1 MLRCRVAR
9 LAPSGRCPLVDPPA
23 DLNLYMVADARVLI
37 FHQRARDHLDTG
49 YPCRAR
55 CGCRITR
62 RSGGVASSER
72 KGPTMRHDGNGCDAG
87 HHIALEVRVDA
98 TWWAAIGAFVSIR
111 TTDPA
116 SMQRGALRIIAT
128 ATGAVIGL
136 LLTSWLIEDQVALSP
151 VLLVVSTLGV
161 L

>member
-1 MLRCRVAR
+1 
-9 LAPSGRCPLVDPPA
+9 
-23 DLNLYMVADARVLI
+23 
-37 FHQRARDHLDTG
+37 
-49 YPCRAR
+49 
-55 CGCRITR
+55 
-62 RSGGVASSER
+62 
-72 KGPTMRHDGNGCDAG
+72 MRHDGNGWDAG

-111 TTDPA
+111 TTAPA
-116 SMQRGALRIIAT
+116 SMQRGALRIIGTT

-136 LLTSWLIEDQVALSP
+136 LLTSWLIEDQVALRL

>member
-1 MLRCRVAR
+1 
-9 LAPSGRCPLVDPPA
+9 
-23 DLNLYMVADARVLI
+23 
-37 FHQRARDHLDTG
+37 
-49 YPCRAR
+49 
-55 CGCRITR
+55 
-62 RSGGVASSER
+62 
-72 KGPTMRHDGNGCDAG
+72 MRHDGNGCDAG